1 MKQIINFI
9 DVDVDGCG
17 TNVETMIQIE
27 GDQALTNGT
36 IKRIKDVIEK
46 YKKENYGEYSTDD
59 VIEVAC
65 EQLDREG
72 YIYECLPADI
82 AIEF

>member
-27 GDQALTNGT
+27 GDQAEPLKESRMSLKD
-36 IKRIKDVIEK
+36 IKKRIMANTALMMLLKLHA
-46 YKKENYGEYSTDD
+46 SS
-59 VIEVAC
+59 
-65 EQLDREG
+65 
-72 YIYECLPADI
+72 
-82 AIEF
+82 